1 MLTGALIGQLVPTP
15 ALALAGGF
23 VSHLVLDAM
32 PHTDAAT
39 FEAPRDRGVNG
50 AKSAVCSISELVRH
64 LLRPDILEAGLEFF
78 VGVLILG
85 WMIDNCPGINA
96 LSVAIGAFAA
106 LIPDFIG
113 LPLERFCG
121 ANIHPAGLH
130 WTVARRH
137 AVWGILTQV
146 AVAGLAGW
154 MFWRISGC
162 G

>member
-1 MLTGALIGQLVPTP
+1 MLTGALIGQVVPTP

-23 VSHLVLDAM
+23 VSHLVLDAI
-32 PHTDAAT
+32 PHTDGAT
-39 FEAPRDRGVNG
+39 FEPRRDPGENGVTSVKWSV
-50 AKSAVCSISELVRH
+50 AELVRH

-85 WMIDNCPGINA
+85 WMIDNCPEIRA
-96 LSVAIGAFAA
+96 LSVVLGVFAA
-106 LIPDFIG
+106 LVPDFIG
-113 LPLERFCG
+113 PPLERFCRV
-121 ANIHPAGLH
+121 NIHPAGLH

-154 MFWRISGC
+154 MFWRIGGC